1 MKYGTSSRPAYAIKK
16 MVMVCDDEPDLLGL
30 FGTAL
35 KSKYNVI
42 LVSSGEGCID
52 KFIEEKNRGNKIHL
66 LVLDYRLGDMFGD
79 TVARKIK
86 EYNGVKIILL
96 SAFELDHALIKE
108 LQENDYVSKCIQKPV
123 HLTDLVDIVTDTIN

>member
-1 MKYGTSSRPAYAIKK
+1 
-16 MVMVCDDEPDLLGL
+16 MVCDDEPDLLGL

-79 TVARKIK
+79 TVARKMK

>member
-1 MKYGTSSRPAYAIKK
+1 MPDYAIKK
-16 MVMVCDDEPDLLGL
+16 TVMVCDDEPDLLGL

-79 TVARKIK
+79 TVARKMK
-86 EYNGVKIILL
+86 EYNGLKISLL
-96 SAFELDHALIKE
+96 SVLYLDHALIKE